1 MSHLLTSLPEV
12 KTYFYICSYSW
23 WAGPAYVVAQLF
35 MSMCPI
41 MLLKRSEERA
51 SCICLDSLQIKNRD
65 CSYSRQ
71 QEWNTYRSYYLIKRS
86 CRAPTRIQRHRVCCP
101 DESLLSYS
109 FFSLKK
115 NASSPSSTIYIFIYY
130 LQDLISTVLTLWV
143 FFFSPKSIPIFTFFC
158 VCVCMP

>member
-101 DESLLSYS
+101 DESPLILIFFFKKECVIAIFHHLYFYLLFAGLNKHSAHFVS
-109 FFSLKK
+109 F
-115 NASSPSSTIYIFIYY
+115 
-130 LQDLISTVLTLWV
+130 
-143 FFFSPKSIPIFTFFC
+143 FFFS
-158 VCVCMP
+158 